1 MMALGNVGRA
11 PMSSIRAKRSSSVSM
26 RDPRL
31 QARERRAEAAVD
43 ACDPS
48 ERWATGRP
56 RSGDAGAYCRFAPKA
71 PTMSDC
77 SKMPAASAWSG
88 P

>member
-1 MMALGNVGRA
+1 MMPLRNVGRG
-11 PMSSIRAKRSSSVSM
+11 PGSSIRAERSSSVSNAI
-26 RDPRL
+26 L
-31 QARERRAEAAVD
+31 ASRRASGAPRQRWMPR
-43 ACDPS
+43 PS
-48 ERWATGRP
+48 ERWVTDRP